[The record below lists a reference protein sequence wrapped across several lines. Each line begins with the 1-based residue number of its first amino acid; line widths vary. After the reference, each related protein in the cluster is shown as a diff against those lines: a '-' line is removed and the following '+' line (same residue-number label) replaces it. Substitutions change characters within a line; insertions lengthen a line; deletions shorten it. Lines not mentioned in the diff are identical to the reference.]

1 MDEQIKLRNKIQEEI
16 NEEARMD
23 KLIDKQ
29 VKRFLKQ
36 SKEFKIVNERKDC
49 DAILYFYRKQPIKTS
64 FAVDFKQKELPFN
77 EKYTYFF
84 IKNKNKHDGR
94 QNTMSFK
101 NNHIDAKHIFYQS
114 NE

>member
-16 NEEARMD
+16 NEEAKID
-23 KLIDKQ
+23 KIIDKQ

-36 SKEFKIVNERKDC
+36 NKEFKIVNERKDC

-64 FAVDFKQKELPFN
+64 FAVDFKKKELPFN
-77 EKYTYFF
+77 E
-84 IKNKNKHDGR
+84 NKNNHDGR

-101 NNHIDAKHIFYQS
+101 NEHIDAKYIFYQH